1 VRDETES
8 PARDEAVVEILEVG
22 VEDCPREGPL
32 AACGLDMPEPGAVR
46 PTFDLEVRGWVV
58 GRERAAV
65 AVELASDDLL
75 LRRAPLEV
83 SRPKLAAQLPATE
96 QGDVIGFRAVTSLL
110 RLPPDF
116 ELSVQAVTDD
126 GERAAIARLRGRRA
140 EVRTAFQPALEPLI
154 VTTLGRTGSM
164 MLIRMLEAHP
174 EILVYR
180 PYRYEQRVASYWIEV
195 MLALSEPAS
204 YFRQIAPAGSL
215 DDRTWWLGE
224 GGTTPPGL
232 RDERIE
238 RWMGFEAVRE
248 LAEVSQARIERLYEQ
263 VGRREREDRKPAY
276 FAEKCSLG
284 LSHLVW
290 ELYPRAR
297 EVFLVRDFRDMVCS
311 IIAFNRKRGVKGFGR
326 EAAESDRDYVESLTG
341 WAANLKRS
349 FEQRSGRSM
358 LVRYEDLV
366 LDPAPALR
374 ALLEYVGVDHGE
386 QVVAGMLEA
395 VAEELPALAQ
405 HPTAADPRSSI
416 GRWRE
421 ELTGEL
427 LEACE
432 RAFGPALEAFGYE
445 RARPEQ
451 LEKK

>member
-8 PARDEAVVEILEVG
+8 LARDEAVVEALEVA
-22 VEDCPREGPL
+22 VEDCGPKEPL
-32 AACGLDMPEPGAVR
+32 AGCGIDVPEPGAAR
-46 PTFDLEVRGWVV
+46 PTFDLEVRGWAV
-58 GRERAAV
+58 GRARPAV
-65 AVELASDDLL
+65 AVELVSDDLL
-75 LRRAPLEV
+75 LRRAPIDV
-83 SRPKLAAQLPATE
+83 SRPKLAAGLPATE
-96 QGDVIGFRAVTSLL
+96 QRDLIGFRAVTSLL
-110 RLPPDF
+110 RLRPDF
-116 ELSVQAVTDD
+116 ELAIRAVTGD
-126 GERAAIARLRGRRA
+126 GERAPIARLRGRRA
-140 EVRTAFQPALEPLI
+140 ELRTAFQPALEPLI

-164 MLIRMLEAHP
+164 MLMRMLEAHP

-215 DDRTWWLGE
+215 DDRDWWLGE
-224 GGTTPPGL
+224 GGTPPPGL
-232 RDERIE
+232 RDDRIE

-248 LAEVSQARIERLYEQ
+248 LAEVSQTRIERLYEQ
-263 VGRREREDRKPAY
+263 IRRSKHERGRPSY
-276 FAEKCSLG
+276 FAEKCSLA

-297 EVFLVRDFRDMVCS
+297 EIFLVRDFRDMVCS
-311 IIAFNRKRGVKGFGR
+311 IIAFNRQRGVKGFGR
-326 EAAESDRDYVESLTG
+326 EAVESDLDYVESLTG

-366 LDPAPALR
+366 LDPAPALSD
-374 ALLEYVGVDHGE
+374 LLEYVEVDHGD
-386 QVVAGMLEA
+386 QVVAAMLEA
-395 VAEELPALAQ
+395 VAAELPALAE
-405 HPTAADPRSSI
+405 HPTAAEPRSSI
-416 GRWRE
+416 GRWKD
-421 ELTGEL
+421 ELDGDL
-427 LEACE
+427 VEACE
-432 RAFGPALEAFGYE
+432 RAFGPALETFGYE